1 MKKVGLFLIGAV
13 AAIVLL
19 ANAGPMVGL
28 ALSLVILYVAFKGFV
43 KAEAPFKKWLWG
55 FIGVVVLL
63 TTVSNLPALAGI
75 IAAVVLYIVYKK
87 WNSSSPIKTEKEDP
101 FKHFERQWADLNQK

>member
-1 MKKVGLFLIGAV
+1 FLIGAV

-28 ALSLVILYVAFKGFV
+28 ALGLVILYVAFKGFV

>member
-28 ALSLVILYVAFKGFV
+28 ALGLVILYVAFKGFV
-43 KAEAPFKKWLWG
+43 KAETPLKMVLG

-75 IAAVVLYIVYKK
+75 IAAVVLYIVYK
-87 WNSSSPIKTEKEDP
+87 SGT
-101 FKHFERQWADLNQK
+101 AAGL

>member
-28 ALSLVILYVAFKGFV
+28 ALGLVILYVAFKGFV

-63 TTVSNLPALAGI
+63 TTVSNLPAPVGI

>member
-28 ALSLVILYVAFKGFV
+28 ALGLVILCVAFKGFV

-55 FIGVVVLL
+55 FIGVIVLL

>member
-28 ALSLVILYVAFKGFV
+28 ALGLVILYVAFKGFV
-43 KAEAPFKKWLWG
+43 KAETPFKNG
-55 FIGVVVLL
+55 SGGLL
-63 TTVSNLPALAGI
+63 VSS
-75 IAAVVLYIVYKK
+75 Y
-87 WNSSSPIKTEKEDP
+87 S
-101 FKHFERQWADLNQK
+101 

>member
-28 ALSLVILYVAFKGFV
+28 ALGLVILYVAFKGFV
-43 KAEAPFKKWLWG
+43 KAETPFKKWFWG

>member
-28 ALSLVILYVAFKGFV
+28 ALGLVILYVAFKGFV

-75 IAAVVLYIVYKK
+75 IAAGVLYIVYKK

>member
-28 ALSLVILYVAFKGFV
+28 ALGLVILYVAFKGFV

-75 IAAVVLYIVYKK
+75 IAAAVLYIVYKK

>member
-28 ALSLVILYVAFKGFV
+28 ALGLAILYVAFKGFV
-43 KAEAPFKKWLWG
+43 KAEISFKKWLWG

-75 IAAVVLYIVYKK
+75 IAAVVLYTVYKK

>member
-28 ALSLVILYVAFKGFV
+28 ALGLVILYVAFKGFV

-75 IAAVVLYIVYKK
+75 IAAVVLYLVYKK
-87 WNSSSPIKTEKEDP
+87 WNSSSSIKTEKEDP

>member
-28 ALSLVILYVAFKGFV
+28 ALGLVILYVAFKGFV

-87 WNSSSPIKTEKEDP
+87 WNSSSYVKTEQEDP

>member
-13 AAIVLL
+13 AAIVLF
-19 ANAGPMVGL
+19 ANVGPMVGL
-28 ALSLVILYVAFKGFV
+28 ALGLVILYVAFKGFV
-43 KAEAPFKKWLWG
+43 KAETPFKKWLWG

>member
-1 MKKVGLFLIGAV
+1 MKKVGLFLIGTV

-28 ALSLVILYVAFKGFV
+28 ALGLVILYVAFKGFV

>member
-19 ANAGPMVGL
+19 ANAGPLVGL
-28 ALSLVILYVAFKGFV
+28 AIGLVILYVAFKGFV
-43 KAEAPFKKWLWG
+43 KAEIPFKKWLWG

-87 WNSSSPIKTEKEDP
+87 WNSSSSIKTEKEDP

>member
-28 ALSLVILYVAFKGFV
+28 ALGLVILYVAFKGFV

-63 TTVSNLPALAGI
+63 TTVSNLPALTGI

>member
-28 ALSLVILYVAFKGFV
+28 ALGLVILYVAFKGFV

-75 IAAVVLYIVYKK
+75 IAAVVLYLVYKK

>member
-28 ALSLVILYVAFKGFV
+28 ALGLVILYVAFKGFV

>member
-1 MKKVGLFLIGAV
+1 
-13 AAIVLL
+13 
-19 ANAGPMVGL
+19 MVGL
-28 ALSLVILYVAFKGFV
+28 ALGLVILYVAFKGFV

>member
-13 AAIVLL
+13 AAMVLL

-28 ALSLVILYVAFKGFV
+28 ALGLVILYVAFKGFV
-43 KAEAPFKKWLWG
+43 KAEPPFKKWLWG

-87 WNSSSPIKTEKEDP
+87 WNSSSPIKMEKEDP

>member
-28 ALSLVILYVAFKGFV
+28 ALGLVILYVAFKGFV
-43 KAEAPFKKWLWG
+43 KAEAPFKKGLWG

>member
-1 MKKVGLFLIGAV
+1 MQKVGLFLIGAV
-13 AAIVLL
+13 AAIVLF

-28 ALSLVILYVAFKGFV
+28 ALGLVILYVAFKGFV

-87 WNSSSPIKTEKEDP
+87 WNSSSSIKTEKEDP